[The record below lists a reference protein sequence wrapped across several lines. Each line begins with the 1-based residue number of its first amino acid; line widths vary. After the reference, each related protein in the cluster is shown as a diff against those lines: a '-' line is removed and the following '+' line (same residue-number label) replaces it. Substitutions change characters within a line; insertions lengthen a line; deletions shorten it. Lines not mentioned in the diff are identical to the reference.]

1 MVERKTVPRYILG
14 TIVKLRLFNVSLV
27 LVPSYILGSLS
38 YGPSTRLGFIHIIFD
53 INSPEINSTG

>member
-1 MVERKTVPRYILG
+1 MVERKTVPRYILD
-14 TIVKLRLFNVSLV
+14 TRVKLRLFNVSLV

-53 INSPEINSTG
+53 MLSRD